1 MAEPTPRWTP
11 DEVFAALDRVRD
23 RVDLERRLE
32 FQAFGIPPECHWPA
46 SRLYHA
52 HSALGPGWAPT
63 MTMEEVVAHT
73 TTLDYKRYPD
83 AARVDLPPATP
94 VTASLEDVIRR
105 RASERSFAADAL
117 PLEALATLLQLGSG
131 VIAESVV
138 PRRAAPSPGGLY
150 AVETYPIALRVE
162 GLDSG
167 VYHYA
172 VLDNDLELVQRM
184 PSPEALAE
192 FVPPDLYE
200 SRPAVLLAL
209 SVVFARVQAK
219 YLERGYRFALLEA
232 GHIAQNW
239 LLTATALGL
248 DAVPMGGFWDDPFN
262 AFMGFEP
269 TEEAVVYS
277 VLVGLPNR
285 G

>member
-11 DEVFAALDRVRD
+11 DEVFEALDRVRD
-23 RVDLERRLE
+23 RLDRERRLE

-52 HSALGPGWAPT
+52 QSALGPGWAPT

-83 AARVDLPPATP
+83 AARFELPPTTP
-94 VTASLEDVIRR
+94 INASLDDVIRR
-105 RASERSFAADAL
+105 RESQRSFATDAL
-117 PLEALATLLQLGSG
+117 SLDALATLLQLGSG
-131 VIAESVV
+131 VIAPSVV

-150 AVETYPIALRVE
+150 AVETYPIAIRVE
-162 GLDSG
+162 GLDAG

-172 VLDNDLELVQRM
+172 VLDNELELVQRM
-184 PSPEALAE
+184 PNADALAD
-192 FVPPDLYE
+192 FVPPDLYD
-200 SRPAVLLAL
+200 SRPAVLLVL

-262 AFMGFEP
+262 AFLGFEP
-269 TEEAVVYS
+269 EDEAVVYS
-277 VLVGLPNR
+277 VLVGRPDR